1 MDAWIQGSL
10 WSNVDLY
17 FNMNLLNMETLNVK
31 FSLAP
36 FKIIPLWASLYY
48 THPAAV
54 YQGTVDEFAAAIDFG
69 YELHTG
75 ETSVSY
81 YLNSLVPK
89 VSLLDVAISGSTTYL
104 PATPGDATANAAGIN
119 GWDWNVDAN
128 NAWVAE
134 PYFSFDLLQWLID
147 EGKVDLSQYNLS
159 NYASFFDAP
168 IKLFGD
174 ANIGAAQ

>member
-104 PATPGDATANAAGIN
+104 PGTPGDATANAGGIN